1 MARRTLG
8 LCILF
13 AGALSAADRLTLTGK
28 VTDATGKPLERATV
42 MVYHA
47 GVKQGYSTFC
57 PSCYSDCGKRT
68 LTGAD
73 GKFAISSLSPDLL
86 FELVVVHDGYLP
98 TFMKQVDPANA
109 NATAVL
115 PSRVVAAVP
124 KRISRRA

>member
-1 MARRTLG
+1 MARRTLR

-13 AGALSAADRLTLTGK
+13 AGALSAADRLTLTGT
-28 VTDATGKPLERATV
+28 VTDATGKPLEHATV

-73 GKFAISSLSPDLL
+73 GKFTISSLSRDLF
-86 FELVVVHDGYLP
+86 FELEVVNAGYFP
-98 TFMKQVDPANA
+98 TFIKRVDP
-109 NATAVL
+109 
-115 PSRVVAAVP
+115 RM
-124 KRISRRA
+124 